1 MGQAV
6 FFSLT
11 SQFRLEDFSECTAHQ
26 GALAKTSNVATSFGT
41 SDHQPWA
48 TETRPDAGSK
58 GSDCRIVWVVER
70 STFSSDWPRNQWI
83 YKVRKSWF
91 SGSV

>member
-6 FFSLT
+6 FFCLT
-11 SQFRLEDFSECTAHQ
+11 SDSDWNMFTECTAHQ

-48 TETRPDAGSK
+48 TETRPDAGSRGQIAELCGLLK
-58 GSDCRIVWVVER
+58 GLR
-70 STFSSDWPRNQWI
+70 SLVIGREI
-83 YKVRKSWF
+83 
-91 SGSV
+91 SGFIR